1 MCSTQRQIESSRQFS
16 NIINFLMNDNL
27 NKKEETNDF
36 KKRHISGTS
45 VANDVKKRNMETD
58 HNSGDSEL
66 RKLLSEPIKNVIARI
81 KTREDG
87 VIYVDFEEVGEDS
100 LNKNKKIDNKEN
112 NSMKNKENTIS
123 CLPSRNPAEFIRCLS
138 NNSQNKVVVNLRDDN
153 FENIWIQEACIDLDS
168 IDISDCLMVDLNL
181 KF

>member
-16 NIINFLMNDNL
+16 NIINFLINDNFT
-27 NKKEETNDF
+27 NKEANEA
-36 KKRHISGTS
+36 KKRHLSGT
-45 VANDVKKRNMETD
+45 ATNDGKKRNFEGD
-58 HNSGDSEL
+58 NGDSEL

-81 KTREDG
+81 KTRENG

-112 NSMKNKENTIS
+112 TLKNKENQS
-123 CLPSRNPAEFIRCLS
+123 QLFNCLPSRNPVEFIKCLS
-138 NNSQNKVVVNLRDDN
+138 NNSQNKVIVNSRDDN

-168 IDISDCLMVDLNL
+168 IDISDCLMVDLDL
-181 KF
+181 KLI